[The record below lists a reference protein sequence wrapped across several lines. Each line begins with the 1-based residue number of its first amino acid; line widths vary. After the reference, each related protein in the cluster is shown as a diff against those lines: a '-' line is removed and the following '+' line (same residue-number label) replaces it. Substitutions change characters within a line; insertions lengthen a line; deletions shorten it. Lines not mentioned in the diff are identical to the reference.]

1 MMESPLA
8 RMIKQQVFDANVD
21 RLVLLNDEQWDF
33 ILNDQDERAW
43 SGGNYYGHDYD
54 EWEINI
60 AYDIKYVKTGLREP
74 LL

>member
-8 RMIKQQVFDANVD
+8 RMIKQQVFDANVA
-21 RLVLLNDEQWDF
+21 RLVKLNDEQWDF

-43 SGGNYYGHDYD
+43 SGGHYYGHDYH
-54 EWEINI
+54 EREIYI

>member
-21 RLVLLNDEQWDF
+21 RLVALNDEQWDF

-43 SGGNYYGHDYD
+43 SGGNYYGYDYH
-54 EWEINI
+54 EWEIYI